1 MNERDETLLRDMLDM
16 ALKAQEFLGQ
26 QGQEAVKRNEMLAFA
41 LVRAIEVIGEAASC
55 ITPET
60 RSSLPQI
67 PWKVIVGMRN
77 KVIHNYRAIDTRIVW
92 QTVVEDLP
100 PLIAELK
107 KQLSPKESDPDDE
120 SKTPTHSL

>member
-1 MNERDETLLRDMLDM
+1 MNERDETLLHDMLDM

-26 QGQEAVKRNEMLAFA
+26 QGQEALMHNEMLAFA
-41 LVRAIEVIGEAASC
+41 LVRAIEVIGEAASR
-55 ITPET
+55 ITAET

-107 KQLSPKESDPDDE
+107 KLFPPKEAVSDE
-120 SKTPTHSL
+120 G